1 MYYCHVIFIARELCF
16 PNPCQHDG
24 MCSIT
29 EENAFT
35 CDCGSTG
42 YTGETCNVLLIDTPD
57 ISDLRINSPMNFSLF
72 AQPDR
77 TFELEL
83 VPDNKDAIIIM
94 PSSVMFSKVLT
105 QHKISMIATKPGLYK
120 LQYKVKDD
128 SVNYQPIP
136 PATILV
142 SENDTGVSYC
152 ESRNVTCGL
161 IQPGCCSANE
171 KQLDLEF
178 KCPSSDS
185 ELLLMST
192 CGWVTNKGPRH
203 SAGIIFSSIN
213 GFDMPVAIAG
223 AQFFPQTTHIDLQG
237 LNTFEFS
244 NGCVRCTGS
253 TNCQVE
259 RLSVNLVQEFLEYDS
274 LAFTYLYQ
282 SMELIPS
289 WLTMKVLPSDRIHDF
304 RSYSVYLVYS
314 DALNRVQ
321 ECNGL
326 TALTDGLYSILIYSG
341 NLEVM
346 LDEETRQYTS
356 NGSTVCFAI
365 NLCEGSSSPLYVS
378 ISGDAHT
385 VLDSF
390 RFMHDLR
397 SKGWNILISYI
408 ILSDTNAIPIFDE
421 VSQLSYWNGIEFISP
436 NLQNPNMNTKV
447 EFTKSFSGDSGV
459 EANLMFFGN
468 VQWFH
473 EDFNDVRMYVHMYVS
488 SLSCTYTYVHISY
501 MLQLWFYYM
510 YGTVQAQVYT
520 RECSTCEPS
529 RYYSRSNCE
538 SSY

>member
-1 MYYCHVIFIARELCF
+1 MCIIAHVIFIARELCF
-16 PNPCQHDG
+16 PNPCRHDG
-24 MCSIT
+24 VCSIT

-35 CDCGSTG
+35 CDCDSTG
-42 YTGETCNVLLIDTPD
+42 YTGEICDVLLINTPD

-83 VPDNKDAIIIM
+83 VPDDKDAIIIM

-105 QHKISMIATKPGLYK
+105 QHKISITANNPGLYK
-120 LQYKVKDD
+120 LEYKVKDD

-142 SENDTGVSYC
+142 SENNTGVSYC
-152 ESRNVTCGL
+152 ESHNITCGL

-171 KQLDLEF
+171 KQLDLEI

-185 ELLLMST
+185 ELLLRST
-192 CGWVTNKGPRH
+192 CGWITKGSWH
-203 SAGIIFSSIN
+203 SAGIIFSSID

-237 LNTFEFS
+237 LNTFQF
-244 NGCVRCTGS
+244 NHGCVACTRS

-259 RLSVNLVQEFLEYDS
+259 RLSVNVVKEFLEYDS
-274 LAFTYLYQ
+274 LAFTYVYQ

-289 WLTMKVLPSDRIHDF
+289 WLMMNVLPSGRIHDF
-304 RSYSVYLVYS
+304 RSYLVYLVYS

-326 TALTDGLYSILIYSG
+326 TALTDGLYSILVYTG

-346 LDEETRQYTS
+346 LDEKTRQFTS
-356 NGSTVCFAI
+356 NGSKICFAT
-365 NLCEGSSSPLYVS
+365 NLCEGSSSPLYIS

-390 RFMHDLR
+390 GFMQDLR
-397 SKGWNILISYI
+397 SKGWNILISHL

-421 VSQLSYWNGIEFISP
+421 VSQLSYWNGIEFTSP
-436 NLQNPNMNTKV
+436 NLQNPNMNIKV
-447 EFTKSFSGDSGV
+447 EFTKSFSDDSGV

-473 EDFNDVRMYVHMYVS
+473 EDFNDVCSSVHCM
-488 SLSCTYTYVHISY
+488 YTYISY
-501 MLQLWFYYM
+501 ML
-510 YGTVQAQVYT
+510 
-520 RECSTCEPS
+520 S
-529 RYYSRSNCE
+529 
-538 SSY
+538 

>member
-1 MYYCHVIFIARELCF
+1 M
-16 PNPCQHDG
+16 
-24 MCSIT
+24 
-29 EENAFT
+29 
-35 CDCGSTG
+35 
-42 YTGETCNVLLIDTPD
+42 LLINTPD
-57 ISDLRINSPMNFSLF
+57 ISGLRINSPMKFSLF

-77 TFELEL
+77 TFVLEL
-83 VPDNKDAIIIM
+83 VPDDKSTIIIM

-105 QHKISMIATKPGLYK
+105 QHKISMTAKGPGLYK

-128 SVNYQPIP
+128 SLNYQPIP

-152 ESRNVTCGL
+152 ESRNITCGL

-171 KQLDLEF
+171 SQLNLEF
-178 KCPSSDS
+178 KCPSSDN
-185 ELLLMST
+185 ELLLRSM
-192 CGWVTNKGPRH
+192 CGWVTKGTRH
-203 SAGIIFSSIN
+203 SAGVIFSSID

-223 AQFFPQTTHIDLQG
+223 AQIFPQTTHIDLQG
-237 LNTFEFS
+237 LTTFEF
-244 NGCVRCTGS
+244 NHGCVACTGS

-259 RLSVNLVQEFLEYDS
+259 RLSVNIVQDFLEYDS
-274 LAFTYLYQ
+274 LAFTYLHQ

-289 WLTMKVLPSDRIHDF
+289 WLIMKVLPSGRIHDF
-304 RSYSVYLVYS
+304 RSYLVYLVYS

-326 TALTDGLYSILIYSG
+326 TALTDGLYSILVYTG

-356 NGSTVCFAI
+356 NGSTVCFAT

-378 ISGDAHT
+378 ISGDAHK

-397 SKGWNILISYI
+397 SKGWNILINDI
-408 ILSDTNAIPIFDE
+408 ILSDTNAIPTFDE
-421 VSQLSYWNGIEFISP
+421 VSQLSYWNGIDFISP

-459 EANLMFFGN
+459 EANWMFFGN

-473 EDFNDVRMYVHMYVS
+473 EDFNDV
-488 SLSCTYTYVHISY
+488 CTYVCVFIIS
-501 MLQLWFYYM
+501 
-510 YGTVQAQVYT
+510 
-520 RECSTCEPS
+520 
-529 RYYSRSNCE
+529 
-538 SSY
+538 